1 MAALL
6 GVSLAILSG
15 ICNGS
20 FGSMSKLRVVRDA
33 EIPPHVHGHWMAE
46 GAGLAGL
53 LVLALPVHRTFT
65 PWGLLSGAMFMA
77 SNVATFPAIRSLGL
91 AAACAV
97 WSATAVLASLAW
109 ALLGAGDRLRSPALA
124 AAAVLLLLAGMVGVC
139 AAQASVP
146 VLPVGSR
153 CHGDEEAGAG
163 PLAHEPLLSPGAG
176 PLAHEPLLSP
186 GAAASDDAADSTKSE
201 ASLGGAAEPAAPLPR
216 AAGALAAVAAGLVGG
231 LVLAPMSHLPRA
243 CQGLAYMPS
252 MGMGVLLAA
261 PLVTLARTRPAD
273 MFVKAQSPAAIWPG
287 VVAGTVWGVGNAAAA
302 AAAAD
307 PRVGL
312 ALAYP
317 IMQGLGIAVAA
328 VWGVVAFG
336 ELPGRGPRRAMAA
349 ADAAIVAGVV
359 LLVRAKGGTP

>member
-1 MAALL
+1 
-6 GVSLAILSG
+6 
-15 ICNGS
+15 
-20 FGSMSKLRVVRDA
+20 
-33 EIPPHVHGHWMAE
+33 MAE

-163 PLAHEPLLSPGAG
+163 PLAHEPLLF
-176 PLAHEPLLSP
+176 P

-359 LLVRAKGGTP
+359 LLVRAKGATP

>member
-1 MAALL
+1 
-6 GVSLAILSG
+6 
-15 ICNGS
+15 
-20 FGSMSKLRVVRDA
+20 MSKLRVVQDA

-124 AAAVLLLLAGMVGVC
+124 VAAVLLLLAGMVGVC

-186 GAAASDDAADSTKSE
+186 GAAASDDAADSTN
-201 ASLGGAAEPAAPLPR
+201 
-216 AAGALAAVAAGLVGG
+216 
-231 LVLAPMSHLPRA
+231 
-243 CQGLAYMPS
+243 

-287 VVAGTVWGVGNAAAA
+287 VVAGTVAWAS
-302 AAAAD
+302 
-307 PRVGL
+307 R
-312 ALAYP
+312 
-317 IMQGLGIAVAA
+317 
-328 VWGVVAFG
+328 W
-336 ELPGRGPRRAMAA
+336 RRCGAW
-349 ADAAIVAGVV
+349 
-359 LLVRAKGGTP
+359 